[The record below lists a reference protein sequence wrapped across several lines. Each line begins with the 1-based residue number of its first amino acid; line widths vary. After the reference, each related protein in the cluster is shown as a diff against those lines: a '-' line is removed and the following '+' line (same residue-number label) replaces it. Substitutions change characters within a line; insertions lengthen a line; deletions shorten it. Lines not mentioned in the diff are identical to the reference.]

1 MSDLQRIIESLPHLD
16 HNELMQIHVRVG
28 SLLKNSL
35 DSGSSHKSSK
45 YTEPDVDSLMLIEV
59 ISDVLASR
67 SGFCIPVP
75 VLRKMRAFLQMQG
88 KTKRLFQFINQSNLS
103 HSEMRLLLKIGVRLI
118 ISELHEKN
126 LSAGGMDLMMHI
138 HRMPSVLNR
147 AFPGYAASGALYMLV
162 RRNRENSNGKAPPAS

>member
-1 MSDLQRIIESLPHLD
+1 MSDLRRIIESLPHLD
-16 HNELMQIHVRVG
+16 HDELMQIHVRVG

-35 DSGSSHKSSK
+35 GDGSSHKPSK
-45 YTEPDVDSLMLIEV
+45 YVDSLMLVEV
-59 ISDVLASR
+59 ISDVLASS
-67 SGFCIPVP
+67 SGFRVPVP
-75 VLRKMRAFLQMQG
+75 ALRKMKAFLQMQG

-162 RRNRENSNGKAPPAS
+162 RRNGSNGVVK